1 MESQLSLRKRGV
13 EAGLKKNERVATITE
28 VWRITED
35 QKGENARKKKE
46 KVVLKVGRQGS
57 MKYLEREN

>member
-13 EAGLKKNERVATITE
+13 ERVATITE
-28 VWRITED
+28 VWQITED

>member
-13 EAGLKKNERVATITE
+13 EAGPKKNERVATITE
-28 VWRITED
+28 VWQITEN